1 MQNLFTCSAGLKP
14 HILQVQILPKI
25 QKKEISFFNCLN
37 KLPEEL
43 KEETENVQHC
53 KFKEIWEIGFQNYI
67 QGRNQQQKEAALS
80 SEHLTNM
87 SVAQASN

>member
-1 MQNLFTCSAGLKP
+1 MQCWLKTP
-14 HILQVQILPKI
+14 HITSPNPTQDTEEK
-25 QKKEISFFNCLN
+25 ISFLIYLN

-43 KEETENVQHC
+43 REETENVQHC
-53 KFKEIWEIGFQNYI
+53 KFKEIREIGFQNYI